1 MKDNPQVY
9 DTPTVMRF
17 VVEELAWVMFSI
29 QRQQVTLE
37 ILHHSIATTDQYEI
51 PKIGELRQ
59 RFALCFFINQK
70 DDEFVFQHSSLREYF
85 LARAIFR
92 RIRDDHPAHV
102 GVDVWEPPILELLAE
117 LESELVHLKQAES
130 ESQTESNLLK
140 WVHLTRSSRWNA
152 AETGPYIASNAIS
165 LLHKLGEPLVS
176 SPLDNARLPSAS
188 LAGATLADGSLAG
201 VDLSKA
207 DLRNAN
213 LKAANLAGA
222 NLTRA
227 DLRGAILTAANLTG
241 ADLSYAKIDGAYL
254 GKANLSEANLT
265 GTDIETAISTA
276 GIILDRPIWRDA
288 RHAEG
293 LCRQAV
299 ASGDYETGRRELV
312 RFVES
317 FLDRA
322 AVIRREFE
330 FVFDLDATADED
342 AARWDK
348 QRQVIDPRRNL
359 WQVVC
364 RENRFF
370 GQDDTSDEA
379 TTTPEQLA
387 VAVSHNAVPADATTV
402 LTKSDDVV
410 SDSKT
415 AEQIGEELEQAVMKL
430 FRKLFVIGEADEK
443 TFLSEL
449 RQQNRT
455 LQFGHDVS
463 LVWSVQNHDTVRCR
477 VECKN
482 YDAKIKLD
490 DIAGKL
496 VTMKA
501 LVSQGEEHID
511 HWILISP
518 RSNVKNDVK
527 LMLELWEQK
536 EEYPFKIHVW
546 TPETLAPRFFGL
558 VPELYDEFRF
568 SPAEGDIHPREWTQA
583 RRETEVLRLLKSLEP
598 PLRIPS
604 GFKDYVQKE
613 NGLILKSE
621 PEGEFKVLLKNQ
633 MPLRAA
639 NENNVIDWL
648 DDSVRKWLQLAADEN
663 PILVLLGEFGDGK
676 SAFTYLLARAL
687 RTEFRRNPRGWLPIR
702 FALRD
707 FEFAAARDP
716 QEFLRRRLVQL
727 GAQISEWLKIR
738 SDFHVLVILD
748 GFDEMSIR
756 MDPTTVR
763 SNINTLEKCCR
774 EEFRGST
781 TKILLTSRTGHFLQN
796 KFNRTVLCQELG
808 SPQILFLRGFSREQ
822 VREGL
827 RRTCEPENH
836 AKLERVLELHDLVG
850 LASKP
855 LFFVMIQ
862 STYARMPDEDINE
875 VGLYEQFARNC
886 LTRKKEETKS
896 ETQDVLLDHR
906 IDNMLKILEEVALR
920 LHKAENKQEFVFL
933 RNVGEDEQKEYAQ
946 ELWEMVE
953 HEDRE
958 EADATARVGARSL
971 LRRIETD
978 AESDAEGEW
987 PVSFCHRSMKEYFVA
1002 RRIVRQLAEAEDDV
1016 SACRNLTDLTLGRE
1030 IIHFAALMMKLAKEQ
1045 RYSGV
1050 RQKYLLRF
1058 IHQTK
1063 AAHEQQ
1069 LSEADRAGEARLGS
1083 NSISLLYAW
1092 KDEVPSDL
1100 NGCIL
1105 DGAELAGVDLF
1116 EKTLCGTS
1124 LRDVRFDNANF
1135 RNANFTNADLTG
1147 VRLEQT
1153 AEPRFLSSPD
1163 PDGFYAAY
1171 QGGEV
1176 RYWPCMKA
1184 GDHRIVY
1191 AGRQAYFSGCAS
1203 YPGNNLCLFGEQTLS
1218 FHDYR
1223 LTGEFASAGEFEI
1236 DPTLE
1241 AIRIRGNMLVC
1252 LQRTSDTNK
1261 RAHLVDLTTAEII
1274 HRFDVGDAI
1283 FCDNLG
1289 IEGLIYYDTELRIV
1303 LFEASG
1309 NKPREYVFPGVH
1321 EPTCVA
1327 VIEDGAPP
1335 KSGYV
1340 VACGQRDGFVK
1351 TWRVTVQPDWNI
1363 VPQVNAR
1370 LHTDIVS
1377 VVTFLDEQVL
1387 LSGGNDRRI
1396 IRSRLA
1402 ADFSEPVDQQHY
1414 ALRIECAGMKIDGVK
1429 GEKERRLL
1437 QKLLDEST
1445 K

>member
-1 MKDNPQVY
+1 MKDDPRVN
-9 DTPTVMRF
+9 DTPMVMRF
-17 VVEELAWVMFSI
+17 VVEELAWVMFST
-29 QRQQVTLE
+29 QRQKVTLE

-70 DDEFVFQHSSLREYF
+70 DDEFEFQHSSLREYF

-92 RIRDDHPAHV
+92 RIRDDHPARI
-102 GVDVWEPPILELLAE
+102 GLEVWEPPILELLAE
-117 LESELVHLKQAES
+117 LKSELVPLKQTDS
-130 ESQTESNLLK
+130 ESQTVSNLLK

-152 AETGPYIASNAIS
+152 SETGPYIGSNAIS
-165 LLHKLGEPLVS
+165 LLHKLGELLVS

-201 VDLSKA
+201 VDFSKG
-207 DLRNAN
+207 DLRKAN

-241 ADLSYAKIDGAYL
+241 ADLSYAKIDRAYL

-276 GIILDRPIWRDA
+276 GIILDGPVWRDP
-288 RHAEG
+288 RHAEE

-299 ASGDYETGRRELV
+299 ANGDFETGRRELV
-312 RFVES
+312 RFVEA
-317 FLDRA
+317 FPNRA
-322 AVIRREFE
+322 GVIRREFE
-330 FVFDLDATADED
+330 FAFDLDATTEED
-342 AARWDK
+342 AARWEK
-348 QRQVIDPRRNL
+348 QRQVIDLRRNL
-359 WQVVC
+359 WRVVC
-364 RENRFF
+364 REKRFF
-370 GQDDTSDEA
+370 GQDDTLDEA
-379 TTTPEQLA
+379 TLTQEQPA
-387 VAVSHNAVPADATTV
+387 VVDPKDVVPADATTV

-430 FRKLFVIGEADEK
+430 FRELFVIGAADEK
-443 TFLSEL
+443 TFLSKL

-455 LQFGHDVS
+455 VQFGHDVS
-463 LVWSVQNHDTVRCR
+463 LVWSVKNHDTVRCR

-482 YDAKIKLD
+482 YAAKINLD

-501 LVSQGEEHID
+501 LVSQGKEHID

-518 RSNVKNDVK
+518 RSNVRND
-527 LMLELWEQK
+527 LELLLELWEQT
-536 EEYPFKIHVW
+536 EEYPFKVHVW
-546 TPETLAPRFFGL
+546 TPETHAHRFFGL
-558 VPELYDEFRF
+558 IPKVYDAFGFVPRDGE
-568 SPAEGDIHPREWTQA
+568 IHPREWTRDQQ
-583 RRETEVLRLLKSLEP
+583 ELEVSRLLKSLEP

-604 GFKDYVQKE
+604 CFKDYVQKE
-613 NGLILKSE
+613 KGLILESE
-621 PEGEFKVLLKNQ
+621 ADREFKVLLKNQ

-639 NENNVIDWL
+639 NENNIVDWL
-648 DDSVRKWLQLAADEN
+648 DDSVRKWLQLEADEN

-676 SAFTYLLARAL
+676 TAFTYLLARAL
-687 RTEFRRNPRGWLPIR
+687 LTEFRRNPRGWLPIR

-707 FEFAAARDP
+707 FEFAVARDP
-716 QEFLRRRLVQL
+716 REFLRRRLEEF
-727 GAQISEWLKIR
+727 GAQISDWSKIR

-756 MDPTTVR
+756 MDPKTVR
-763 SNINTLEKCCR
+763 SNIDTLENCCR
-774 EEFRGST
+774 EAFRGST

-796 KFNRTVLCQELG
+796 KFDPTVLCQELG

-827 RRTCEPENH
+827 RSTCTPGNLP
-836 AKLERVLELHDLVG
+836 KLGRVLELHDLVG

-862 STYARMPDEDINE
+862 STYAGMPEEDINE
-875 VGLYEQFARNC
+875 VGLYEQFARDC
-886 LTRKKEETKS
+886 LTRKKEETKL
-896 ETQDVLLDHR
+896 ETQDVLPDTR
-906 IDNMLKILEEVALR
+906 IDNMLEILEEVALR
-920 LHKAENKQEFVFL
+920 LHKSGNEFVFL
-933 RNVGEDEQKEYAQ
+933 RDVGEGEQKEYAQ
-946 ELWEMVE
+946 KLWKMVE
-953 HEDRE
+953 HEDRD

-971 LRRIETD
+971 LRRIEND

-1002 RRIVRQLAEAEDDV
+1002 RRIVRQLAEDEV
-1016 SACRNLTDLTLGRE
+1016 SARRNLTDLTLGRE
-1030 IIHFAALMMKLAKEQ
+1030 IIHFAALIMKLAKEQ
-1045 RYSGV
+1045 RYSDV
-1050 RQKYLLRF
+1050 RRQNLLGFIYL
-1058 IHQTK
+1058 TK
-1063 AAHEQQ
+1063 AAREQQ
-1069 LSEADRAGEARLGS
+1069 LSEADRAGKARLGS
-1083 NSISLLYAW
+1083 NSISVLYAW

-1105 DGAELAGVDLF
+1105 DGAELPGVDLF

-1153 AEPRFLSSPD
+1153 AELRFLSSPD

-1184 GDHRIVY
+1184 GDHRLVY
-1191 AGRQAYFSGCAS
+1191 ADRQAYFSGCES
-1203 YPGNNLCLFGEQTLS
+1203 YPGNNLCLFSEQTLS

-1241 AIRIRGNMLVC
+1241 GIRIRGNMLVC

-1303 LFEASG
+1303 LFGASG

-1327 VIEDGAPP
+1327 VIEDGARP

-1340 VACGQRDGFVK
+1340 IACGQRDGFVK
-1351 TWRVTVQPDWNI
+1351 TWRVTVNPDWNM

-1377 VVTFLDEQVL
+1377 AVTFLDEQVL

-1402 ADFSEPVDQQHY
+1402 AGFSEPVDQQQY
-1414 ALRIECAGMKIDGVK
+1414 ALRIECTGMKIDGVK